1 MEPGNA
7 RAPDFSGFASNQK
20 IKTAFGR
27 IHHVFDYSFDP
38 DGVAVEN
45 PDLQDPDST
54 HCRLRKAET
63 RWTRMER
70 TYQVTMGV
78 GDTYRFV
85 SEAESWAE
93 LGRRGTAPELI
104 RRLFGEKDGARVAYQ
119 VR

>member
-1 MEPGNA
+1 
-7 RAPDFSGFASNQK
+7 
-20 IKTAFGR
+20 
-27 IHHVFDYSFDP
+27 
-38 DGVAVEN
+38 
-45 PDLQDPDST
+45 
-54 HCRLRKAET
+54 
-63 RWTRMER
+63 MER